1 MGLIKKTAKAV
12 GKAVKT
18 TAKVVGKTAKVTG
31 KIALGAACPP
41 AGVAMLGH
49 GAVKGVKKAS
59 KVYKDKGFVKG
70 TAAAAAITA
79 GLVVDETVSDAVGE
93 YLENS

>member
-70 TAAAAAITA
+70 TAAAAITA